1 MIYLSDELKERDMLE
16 ELVLGFDQPQN
27 NWWIFIT
34 YPLDL
39 DETELY
45 YFRVLVYEGDDYTL
59 PVKSARI
66 SMTEPKNILCSDD
79 PYQYFLNE
87 EEKKTLMD
95 ILTKTY
101 TGLDMWD
108 AGDYEYSK
116 DVDSITGWDYL
127 LYRYQEQSRFV
138 NDRIHFVEG
147 LLMPDYMKL
156 K

>member
-16 ELVLGFDQPQN
+16 ELVFGFDETQN

-39 DETELY
+39 DETKLY

-66 SMTEPKNILCSDD
+66 SMTEPKYILCSDD

-101 TGLDMWD
+101 TGLDMY
-108 AGDYEYSK
+108 AYQYEYQRI
-116 DVDSITGWDYL
+116 VDSITGWDYL
-127 LYRYQEQSRFV
+127 LYKYQEQSRFI
-138 NDRIHFVEG
+138 NGTTHLIDG
-147 LLMPDYMKL
+147 LPMSDYIKL